1 MDRINRKNDS
11 IALSFAQFNLVK
23 NIDVV
28 IRYFDFTFSV
38 MVSVIYCII
47 INKFVKMCAYQ
58 CHICY
63 SMYISS
69 A

>member
-38 MVSVIYCII
+38 ME
-47 INKFVKMCAYQ
+47 
-58 CHICY
+58 Y
-63 SMYISS
+63 SILYYY
-69 A
+69 

>member
-47 INKFVKMCAYQ
+47 INKFVKMCA
-58 CHICY
+58 
-63 SMYISS
+63 
-69 A
+69 